1 MLMVMST
8 RETGRM
14 TRLMASEDTFTL
26 MVPSTRES
34 GRKTSNMVTVRRAGP
49 MVLSTRVNTSKVKK
63 MAMEGLCGQTD
74 PIMRVHS

>member
-1 MLMVMST
+1 
-8 RETGRM
+8 M

-34 GRKTSNMVTVRRAGP
+34 GRKTSNMVTVKRAGP

-63 MAMEGLCGQTD
+63 MAMEGSCGQTAL
-74 PIMRVHS
+74 IMRVHS